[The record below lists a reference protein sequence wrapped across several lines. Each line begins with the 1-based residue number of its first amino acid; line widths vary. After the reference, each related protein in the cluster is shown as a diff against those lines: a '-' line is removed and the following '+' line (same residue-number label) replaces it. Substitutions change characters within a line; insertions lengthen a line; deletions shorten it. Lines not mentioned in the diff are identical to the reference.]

1 MCQSLTDWPG
11 ARFARPL
18 RERKKGKYKT
28 MKQFLLDI
36 LKQITGRWISK
47 TKLIITYWANVQ
59 KIDLGLDMETIEE
72 VFETGRRIE
81 SKIKNYGKYSIS
93 VSYKWDEK
101 NNQYVI
107 TSVRKYENEER
118 PVSKKSSWER
128 RWK

>member
-1 MCQSLTDWPG
+1 
-11 ARFARPL
+11 
-18 RERKKGKYKT
+18 
-28 MKQFLLDI
+28 
-36 LKQITGRWISK
+36 
-47 TKLIITYWANVQ
+47 
-59 KIDLGLDMETIEE
+59 METIEE

>member
-1 MCQSLTDWPG
+1 MKKRRLNSLLE
-11 ARFARPL
+11 ARLARIN
-18 RERKKGKYKT
+18 Y

-36 LKQITGRWISK
+36 LRQLTGIRIQK

-59 KIDLGLDMETIEE
+59 KIDLGLDMETVED
-72 VFETGRRIE
+72 VFETGRRTE

-93 VSYKWDEK
+93 VSYKWDER

-107 TSVRKYENEER
+107 TSVRKYENDLM
-118 PVSKKSSWER
+118 PVIKKSSWER

>member
-1 MCQSLTDWPG
+1 
-11 ARFARPL
+11 
-18 RERKKGKYKT
+18 

-36 LKQITGRWISK
+36 LRQITGRRLQK

-59 KIDLGLDMETIEE
+59 KIDLGLDMNTIQE
-72 VFETGRRIE
+72 VFETGRE
-81 SKIKNYGKYSIS
+81 SKSKVKSYGGYSIS
-93 VSYKWDEK
+93 VSYKWDE
-101 NNQYVI
+101 NNKQYVI

>member
-1 MCQSLTDWPG
+1 
-11 ARFARPL
+11 
-18 RERKKGKYKT
+18 

-36 LKQITGRWISK
+36 LKQITGRRISK

-72 VFETGRRIE
+72 VFETGRRTE

-93 VSYKWDEK
+93 VSYKWDEVK
-101 NNQYVI
+101 NHYVI

-118 PVSKKSSWER
+118 PEIKKSSWER

>member
-1 MCQSLTDWPG
+1 MKKRRPNKPPY
-11 ARFARPL
+11 ARFARIIFI
-18 RERKKGKYKT
+18 
-28 MKQFLLDI
+28 MKQFLLEI
-36 LKQITGRWISK
+36 LRQITGGNLRK

-72 VFETGRRIE
+72 VLETGRRIE

-118 PVSKKSSWER
+118 PVNKKSRWER